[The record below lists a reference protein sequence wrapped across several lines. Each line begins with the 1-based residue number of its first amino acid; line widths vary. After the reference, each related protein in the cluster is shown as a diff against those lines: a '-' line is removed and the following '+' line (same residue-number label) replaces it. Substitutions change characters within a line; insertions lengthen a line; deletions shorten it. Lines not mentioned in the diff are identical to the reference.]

1 MMRNQY
7 STFACKKICRH
18 LHTMIATLYQHY
30 FLFLSDDSFREEVL
44 AENTYKQMILKNHVS
59 KDYGLKDSNVK
70 KLTAAV
76 LRTTLTHL
84 SNLGS
89 AVPSLN

>member
-1 MMRNQY
+1 VTIGRTTQNPERIFLRKHTLWKQFFIFKKMF
-7 STFACKKICRH
+7 TF
-18 LHTMIATLYQHY
+18 
-30 FLFLSDDSFREEVL
+30 
-44 AENTYKQMILKNHVS
+44 NTYKQMILKNHVS